1 MTSFKHLIKLSG
13 TNTIIVNYDWL
24 VRTIQVYSRSS
35 HGSTYSCFEDY
46 ISAGSQSNMFEAR
59 HLRYHCWILVCGRLG
74 APERIS
80 PALTKPFIKP
90 KKKKTPLSDVA
101 SMTAFLI
108 LDKYISYINT
118 YIQIHERKMHEVSP
132 AVYYWLLFLLACER

>member
-1 MTSFKHLIKLSG
+1 MPTTVRVSVGLEDFQDLKNDLIQAFDKVIRVSSAQWPVCQEAMCFTYLKLLVTS

-46 ISAGSQSNMFEAR
+46 ISAGSQSNMIEAR

-90 KKKKTPLSDVA
+90 KKKKPRFPMS
-101 SMTAFLI
+101 
-108 LDKYISYINT
+108 
-118 YIQIHERKMHEVSP
+118 HP
-132 AVYYWLLFLLACER
+132 